1 MSDELCQPTA
11 DGPRPGFVAADA
23 LRRNP
28 LESRAADSYSARIG
42 SRIAGPR
49 HGRGTTMNATAR
61 TLTPRPSIRLA
72 SATLAALI
80 TFSVVATLS
89 ESLHVERLGEA
100 SPLVQLERVTVTAR
114 RTSVAP
120 AVASIPP
127 STRSN

>member
-11 DGPRPGFVAADA
+11 DGPRPGFIAAGA

-28 LESRAADSYSARIG
+28 LESRGADSYIAHIG
-42 SRIAGPR
+42 SRIGDPR
-49 HGRGTTMNATAR
+49 HERGAAMNATAR
-61 TLTPRPSIRLA
+61 TLTLRPSIRLT

-89 ESLHVERLGEA
+89 QSLHVERLGEG
-100 SPLVQLERVTVTAR
+100 SPLVQLDRVIVTAQ

-120 AVASIPP
+120 AVASIPA